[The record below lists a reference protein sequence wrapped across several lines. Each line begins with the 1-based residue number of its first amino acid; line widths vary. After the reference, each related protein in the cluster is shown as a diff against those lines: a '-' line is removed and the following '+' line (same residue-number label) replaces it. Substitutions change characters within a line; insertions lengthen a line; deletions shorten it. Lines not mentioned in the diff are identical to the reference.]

1 MLGYAIRILF
11 NNISGKFYQAFNLS
25 FESLWMMW
33 ETMVMGEPIY
43 ILADTPNS
51 SSQIVQALVELIKP
65 VYSY

>member
-1 MLGYAIRILF
+1 
-11 NNISGKFYQAFNLS
+11 
-25 FESLWMMW
+25 
-33 ETMVMGEPIY
+33 MGEPIY